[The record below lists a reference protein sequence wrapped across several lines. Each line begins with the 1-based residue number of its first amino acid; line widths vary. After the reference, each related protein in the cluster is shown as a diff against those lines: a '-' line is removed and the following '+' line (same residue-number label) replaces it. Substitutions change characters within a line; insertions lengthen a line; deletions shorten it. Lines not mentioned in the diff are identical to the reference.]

1 VNIAARIGEIRAQL
15 LENRARLHD
24 APRLIAVSKTRSIEE
39 IRCAAAAGIQDFG
52 ENYVQD
58 ALPKIAATRD
68 IKVNWHFIG
77 RIQSNKVRDLAQ
89 HFQWIHTLDRA
100 KVAHGLNRFRH
111 GEPINVCIQLD
122 LEADDR
128 RYGVQANKL
137 DALICDVESLP
148 NLHLRGLM
156 LMPAPGKDEQAL
168 QRVFAEAK
176 GIFDAAKGGVSDP
189 DSWDTLSMGMSGDYA
204 IALEAGSNCVR
215 IGTAIFGPRT

>member
-1 VNIAARIGEIRAQL
+1 
-15 LENRARLHD
+15 
-24 APRLIAVSKTRSIEE
+24 
-39 IRCAAAAGIQDFG
+39 
-52 ENYVQD
+52 
-58 ALPKIAATRD
+58 
-68 IKVNWHFIG
+68 
-77 RIQSNKVRDLAQ
+77 VRDLAQ

-215 IGTAIFGPRT
+215 IGTAIFGPRTSTVCIDLAYRHRPVGKVNTYCLAACAVGIRGCKSAYATS